1 MTSTPVHARGFASD
15 NYSGIH
21 PEVLAAI
28 AAANVDHEPAYG
40 ADSVTERLHGVFAG
54 HFGKPVEVF
63 PVFNG
68 TGANV
73 TALQSMLPRWG
84 AVIAAWS
91 LRPVM
96 WRAGLASVLPCP
108 HGRPEKLVLN

>member
-40 ADSVTERLHGVFAG
+40 ADSVTERLHGTPRG
-54 HFGKPVEVF
+54 RPLSEPVDSAHLWVGE
-63 PVFNG
+63 
-68 TGANV
+68 
-73 TALQSMLPRWG
+73 LPDT
-84 AVIAAWS
+84 
-91 LRPVM
+91 LRPG
-96 WRAGLASVLPCP
+96 AHVLEVESTDMF
-108 HGRPEKLVLN
+108 GRIHTGHRIFRVLGGPDP

>member
-1 MTSTPVHARGFASD
+1 MSSSSDRARGFASD

-21 PEVLAAI
+21 PDVLAAI
-28 AAANVDHEPAYG
+28 AAANVGHEPAYG
-40 ADSVTERLHGVFAG
+40 ADTVTGRLRAVFAG

-84 AVIAAWS
+84 PRRSAAS
-91 LRPVM
+91 
-96 WRAGLASVLPCP
+96 SS
-108 HGRPEKLVLN
+108 